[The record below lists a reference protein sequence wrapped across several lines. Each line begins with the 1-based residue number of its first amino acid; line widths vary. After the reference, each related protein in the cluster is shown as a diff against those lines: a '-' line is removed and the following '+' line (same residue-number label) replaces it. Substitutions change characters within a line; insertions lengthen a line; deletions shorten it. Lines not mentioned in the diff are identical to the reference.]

1 MAALKR
7 AVPRGGSVKVVT
19 SSADVSSPRAH
30 RAREKDVDL
39 RAIIN
44 QSREE
49 RTEMIRCVEKDGDV
63 GGGGGGGGGDIGR
76 QGPTIHTKRKEEQ
89 LCKCFLKD

>member
-1 MAALKR
+1 MYCV
-7 AVPRGGSVKVVT
+7 VPRGGSVKVVT
-19 SSADVSSPRAH
+19 SSADVSSPRAR

-49 RTEMIRCVEKDGDV
+49 RTEKIRCVEKEGDVCVCV
-63 GGGGGGGGGDIGR
+63 GGGGVDLAFLGR
-76 QGPTIHTKRKEEQ
+76 LFHN
-89 LCKCFLKD
+89 LCKNEGLDV

>member
-19 SSADVSSPRAH
+19 SSADVSSPRAR

-49 RTEMIRCVEKDGDV
+49 RTEKMRCVGRREMWGC
-63 GGGGGGGGGDIGR
+63 GGGGGGVDRG
-76 QGPTIHTKRKEEQ
+76 RKEVLVKNESD
-89 LCKCFLKD
+89 CEMC

>member
-19 SSADVSSPRAH
+19 SSADVSSPRAR

-49 RTEMIRCVEKDGDV
+49 RTRCVQKEGDV
-63 GGGGGGGGGDIGR
+63 GWGWIEEGR
-76 QGPTIHTKRKEEQ
+76 APRYTQKEEKLEEEQ
-89 LCKCFLKD
+89 SVF

>member
-7 AVPRGGSVKVVT
+7 VVPRGGSVKVVT
-19 SSADVSSPRAH
+19 SSADVSSPRAR

-49 RTEMIRCVEKDGDV
+49 RTEKIRCVEKEGDVCVCV
-63 GGGGGGGGGDIGR
+63 GGGGGRPGLSWKAV
-76 QGPTIHTKRKEEQ
+76 P
-89 LCKCFLKD
+89 

>member
-1 MAALKR
+1 M
-7 AVPRGGSVKVVT
+7 
-19 SSADVSSPRAH
+19 SSPRAR

-49 RTEMIRCVEKDGDV
+49 RTEKIRCVGKEGDV
-63 GGGGGGGGGDIGR
+63 GWGGGGGGGGVEEGR
-76 QGPTIHTKRKEEQ
+76 APRFTHKKKKKKEN
-89 LCKCFLKD
+89 

>member
-19 SSADVSSPRAH
+19 SSADVSSPRAR

-49 RTEMIRCVEKDGDV
+49 RTEKIRCVGDV
-63 GGGGGGGGGDIGR
+63 CVWGGGGRPG
-76 QGPTIHTKRKEEQ
+76 
-89 LCKCFLKD
+89 LS

>member
-1 MAALKR
+1 M
-7 AVPRGGSVKVVT
+7 
-19 SSADVSSPRAH
+19 SSPRAR

-49 RTEMIRCVEKDGDV
+49 RTEKIRCVEKEGDV
-63 GGGGGGGGGDIGR
+63 CVCGGGGVDRGR
-76 QGPTIHTKRKEEQ
+76 QGPTIHTKRKNN
-89 LCKCFLKD
+89 

>member
-19 SSADVSSPRAH
+19 SSADVSSH

-49 RTEMIRCVEKDGDV
+49 RTEKIRCVEKDGDV
-63 GGGGGGGGGDIGR
+63 GGGGGGGGGGIEEGR
-76 QGPTIHTKRKEEQ
+76 APQYTQKERKNN
-89 LCKCFLKD
+89 CVSVF

>member
-19 SSADVSSPRAH
+19 SSADVSSPRAR

-49 RTEMIRCVEKDGDV
+49 RTEKMRCVGKEGDV
-63 GGGGGGGGGDIGR
+63 GVWGGGGGGG
-76 QGPTIHTKRKEEQ
+76 
-89 LCKCFLKD
+89 